1 MAGRNRRMAER
12 QRKEAATG
20 ETKRRSTQA
29 EKPAMADPM
38 QGDGSR
44 LGAPGAGASG
54 GGRSGRTGRA
64 SGSGTGSAGAA
75 RGRKSSA
82 GDEAGM
88 RKELRGF
95 VSSHRE
101 GWNHD
106 DWSQLLGRLQERGF
120 DTSNSEEIGRR
131 LEQERIAV
139 HLEGV
144 QGVGPARVK
153 KLQEEFGT
161 LWELRNADRDRIAA
175 ASGVKPEVADRIRQ
189 SLG

>member
-1 MAGRNRRMAER
+1 MAAR
-12 QRKEAATG
+12 QRKEEAAG
-20 ETKRRSTQA
+20 ETKRRSRTA
-29 EKPAMADPM
+29 SEPAMTDPTP
-38 QGDGSR
+38 GDGVA

-54 GGRSGRTGRA
+54 GGRGGSRSGT
-64 SGSGTGSAGAA
+64 TGSAG
-75 RGRKSSA
+75 GRKPA
-82 GDEAGM
+82 GGGEAGM

-106 DWSQLLGRLQERGF
+106 DWSRLLGQLQERGY